1 MYSNN
6 LLWFF
11 GIFIASAAICTL
23 YVWICTYRENKAEE
37 RFEKWNSSLDNFEHL
52 LDIYKHMIN
61 PKRTPPYNFDTD
73 GKALLDKCQN
83 VIDLISNYNLAVK
96 PNSKIKQLSLYLEKI
111 EHSGLLDE
119 KPKSSEL
126 IKLYLEKIEHSEIE
140 HSGLLDE
147 KPKSSELIKN
157 KANTSS
163 FDEMIMQIDKTVH
176 YLNNEYDRLQLDLQ
190 KKTAILQNEQN
201 QKNLLSGNIDD
212 LPKEI
217 QFKYYADLGKKL
229 TNNKGG
235 DR

>member
-1 MYSNN
+1 MNFN
-6 LLWFF
+6 DLLWLIGMF
-11 GIFIASAAICTL
+11 ATLAAGYAL
-23 YVWICTYRENKAEE
+23 YLWIWTYRENKEEE

-73 GKALLDKCQN
+73 GKILLDRCQN
-83 VIDLISNYNLAVK
+83 VIDLIVNYNLAVK

-119 KPKSSEL
+119 KPKAN
-126 IKLYLEKIEHSEIE
+126 
-140 HSGLLDE
+140 G
-147 KPKSSELIKN
+147 LIKN
-157 KANTSS
+157 KADISS
-163 FDEMIMQIDKTVH
+163 FNEMIVQIDKTVH
-176 YLNNEYDRLQLDLQ
+176 CLNDEYAKLQFDLQ

-217 QFKYYADLGKKL
+217 QLKYYADLGKKL
-229 TNNKGG
+229 TKK
-235 DR
+235 

>member
-1 MYSNN
+1 MTFNN
-6 LLWFF
+6 LLWLI
-11 GIFIASAAICTL
+11 GIFAALAAAL
-23 YVWICTYRENKAEE
+23 YLWIWIYRENKEEE

-73 GKALLDKCQN
+73 GKILLDKCQN
-83 VIDLISNYNLAVK
+83 VIELIANYNLAVK

-119 KPKSSEL
+119 KPKAN
-126 IKLYLEKIEHSEIE
+126 
-140 HSGLLDE
+140 
-147 KPKSSELIKN
+147 ELIKN
-157 KANTSS
+157 KADTSS
-163 FDEMIMQIDKTVH
+163 FNEMVVQIDKAVH
-176 YLNNEYDRLQLDLQ
+176 CLNDEYAKLQLDLQ

-217 QFKYYADLGKKL
+217 QLKYYADLGKKL
-229 TNNKGG
+229 TKK
-235 DR
+235 

>member
-23 YVWICTYRENKAEE
+23 YVWICTYRENKEVE
-37 RFEKWNSSLDNFEHL
+37 QCEKWNSSLDNFEHL

-61 PKRTPPYNFDTD
+61 PKRTPPYNFDTN

-96 PNSKIKQLSLYLEKI
+96 PNSKIKQLSLYLEK
-111 EHSGLLDE
+111 
-119 KPKSSEL
+119 
-126 IKLYLEKIEHSEIE
+126 IE

-217 QFKYYADLGKKL
+217 QVKYYADLGKKL
-229 TNNKGG
+229 TKDKGG

>member
-1 MYSNN
+1 MNFN
-6 LLWFF
+6 KLLWLISILPVLATVF
-11 GIFIASAAICTL
+11 TL
-23 YVWICTYRENKAEE
+23 YVWICSYRENKAEE

-119 KPKSSEL
+119 KPKA
-126 IKLYLEKIEHSEIE
+126 
-140 HSGLLDE
+140 
-147 KPKSSELIKN
+147 SELIKN
-157 KANTSS
+157 KVNTSS

-176 YLNNEYDRLQLDLQ
+176 YLNNEYAKLQLDLQ

-217 QFKYYADLGKKL
+217 QVKYYADLGKKL
-229 TNNKGG
+229 TKDKGG

>member
-23 YVWICTYRENKAEE
+23 YVWICTYRENKEVE
-37 RFEKWNSSLDNFEHL
+37 QCEKWNSSLDNFEHL

-61 PKRTPPYNFDTD
+61 PKRTPPYNFDTY
-73 GKALLDKCQN
+73 GKMLLDKCQN
-83 VIDLISNYNLAVK
+83 VIDLIDNYNLTVK

-119 KPKSSEL
+119 KPKAN
-126 IKLYLEKIEHSEIE
+126 
-140 HSGLLDE
+140 G
-147 KPKSSELIKN
+147 LIKN
-157 KANTSS
+157 KADTSS
-163 FDEMIMQIDKTVH
+163 FNEMVVQIDKAVH
-176 YLNNEYDRLQLDLQ
+176 CLNDEYAKLQLDLQ

-217 QFKYYADLGKKL
+217 QLKYYADLGKKL
-229 TNNKGG
+229 TKK
-235 DR
+235 

>member
-23 YVWICTYRENKAEE
+23 YVWICTYRENKEVE
-37 RFEKWNSSLDNFEHL
+37 QCEKWNSSLDNFEHL

-73 GKALLDKCQN
+73 GKILLDKCQN
-83 VIDLISNYNLAVK
+83 VIDLITNYNLAVK

-119 KPKSSEL
+119 KPKSN
-126 IKLYLEKIEHSEIE
+126 
-140 HSGLLDE
+140 
-147 KPKSSELIKN
+147 ELIKN
-157 KANTSS
+157 KADTSS
-163 FDEMIMQIDKTVH
+163 FDEMVVQIGKTVQC
-176 YLNNEYDRLQLDLQ
+176 LNDEYAKLQLDLQ

-217 QFKYYADLGKKL
+217 QLKYYADLGKKL
-229 TNNKGG
+229 TKQ
-235 DR
+235 

>member
-1 MYSNN
+1 MNFN
-6 LLWFF
+6 KLLWLISILPVLATVF
-11 GIFIASAAICTL
+11 TL
-23 YVWICTYRENKAEE
+23 YVWICSYRENKAEE

-73 GKALLDKCQN
+73 GKILLDKCQN

-96 PNSKIKQLSLYLEKI
+96 PNSKIKQLSLYLEK
-111 EHSGLLDE
+111 
-119 KPKSSEL
+119 
-126 IKLYLEKIEHSEIE
+126 IE

>member
-23 YVWICTYRENKAEE
+23 YVWICTYRENKEVE
-37 RFEKWNSSLDNFEHL
+37 QCEKWNSSLDNFEHL

-61 PKRTPPYNFDTD
+61 PKRTPPYNFDTY
-73 GKALLDKCQN
+73 GKILLDRCQN
-83 VIDLISNYNLAVK
+83 VIDLIANYNLTVK

-119 KPKSSEL
+119 NPKANEL
-126 IKLYLEKIEHSEIE
+126 IKLYLEKIEHSG
-140 HSGLLDE
+140 SLDE
-147 KPKSSELIKN
+147 KPKANELIKN
-157 KANTSS
+157 KADTSS
-163 FDEMIMQIDKTVH
+163 FNEMVVQIDKAVH
-176 YLNNEYDRLQLDLQ
+176 CLNDEYAKLQLDLQ

-217 QFKYYADLGKKL
+217 QLKYYADLGKKL
-229 TNNKGG
+229 TKK
-235 DR
+235 

>member
-1 MYSNN
+1 MNFN
-6 LLWFF
+6 KLLWLISILPVLATVF
-11 GIFIASAAICTL
+11 TL
-23 YVWICTYRENKAEE
+23 YVWICSYRENKAEE

-119 KPKSSEL
+119 KPKA
-126 IKLYLEKIEHSEIE
+126 
-140 HSGLLDE
+140 
-147 KPKSSELIKN
+147 SELIKN
-157 KANTSS
+157 KVNTSS

-217 QFKYYADLGKKL
+217 QVKYYADLGKKL
-229 TNNKGG
+229 TKDKGG

>member
-1 MYSNN
+1 MNFN
-6 LLWFF
+6 KLLWLISILPVLATVF
-11 GIFIASAAICTL
+11 TL
-23 YVWICTYRENKAEE
+23 YVWICSYRENKEEE

-83 VIDLISNYNLAVK
+83 VIDLIANYNLAVK

-119 KPKSSEL
+119 KPKA
-126 IKLYLEKIEHSEIE
+126 
-140 HSGLLDE
+140 
-147 KPKSSELIKN
+147 SELIKN
-157 KANTSS
+157 KVNTSS

-176 YLNNEYDRLQLDLQ
+176 YLNNEYAKLQLDLQ

-217 QFKYYADLGKKL
+217 QVKYYADLGKKL
-229 TNNKGG
+229 TKDKGG

>member
-23 YVWICTYRENKAEE
+23 YVWICTYRENKEVE
-37 RFEKWNSSLDNFEHL
+37 QCEKWNSSLDNFEHL

-119 KPKSSEL
+119 KPKA
-126 IKLYLEKIEHSEIE
+126 
-140 HSGLLDE
+140 
-147 KPKSSELIKN
+147 SELIKN
-157 KANTSS
+157 KVNTSS

-176 YLNNEYDRLQLDLQ
+176 YLNNEYAKLQLDLQ

-217 QFKYYADLGKKL
+217 QVKYYADLGKKL
-229 TNNKGG
+229 TKDKGG

>member
-1 MYSNN
+1 MNFNN
-6 LLWFF
+6 LLWLIV
-11 GIFIASAAICTL
+11 IFATCAASL
-23 YVWICTYRENKAEE
+23 YLWIWTYREKKEEE
-37 RFEKWNSSLDNFEHL
+37 RFEEWNSSLDNFEHL

-61 PKRTPPYNFDTD
+61 PKRTPPYNFDID
-73 GKALLDKCQN
+73 GKILLNNCQN
-83 VIDLISNYNLAVK
+83 VIELITNYNLAVK

-119 KPKSSEL
+119 KSKASEL

-176 YLNNEYDRLQLDLQ
+176 CLNDEYAKLQLDLQ

-217 QFKYYADLGKKL
+217 QFKYS
-229 TNNKGG
+229 
-235 DR
+235 

>member
-1 MYSNN
+1 MNFN
-6 LLWFF
+6 KLLWLISILPVLATVF
-11 GIFIASAAICTL
+11 TL
-23 YVWICTYRENKAEE
+23 YVWICSYRENKAEE

-119 KPKSSEL
+119 KPKAN
-126 IKLYLEKIEHSEIE
+126 
-140 HSGLLDE
+140 G
-147 KPKSSELIKN
+147 LIKN
-157 KANTSS
+157 KADTSS
-163 FDEMIMQIDKTVH
+163 FNEMVVQIDKAV
-176 YLNNEYDRLQLDLQ
+176 YCLNNEYAKLQLDLQ

-217 QFKYYADLGKKL
+217 QLKYYADLGKKL
-229 TNNKGG
+229 TKK
-235 DR
+235 

>member
-23 YVWICTYRENKAEE
+23 YVWICTYRENKEVE
-37 RFEKWNSSLDNFEHL
+37 QCEKWNSSLDNFEHL

-61 PKRTPPYNFDTD
+61 PKRTPPYNFDTY
-73 GKALLDKCQN
+73 GKILLDRCQN
-83 VIDLISNYNLAVK
+83 VIDLIANYNLAVK

-119 KPKSSEL
+119 KPKAN
-126 IKLYLEKIEHSEIE
+126 
-140 HSGLLDE
+140 
-147 KPKSSELIKN
+147 ELIKN
-157 KANTSS
+157 KADTSS
-163 FDEMIMQIDKTVH
+163 FNEMVVQIDKAVH
-176 YLNNEYDRLQLDLQ
+176 CLNDEYAKLQLDLQ

-217 QFKYYADLGKKL
+217 QLKYYADLGKKL
-229 TNNKGG
+229 TKK
-235 DR
+235 

>member
-1 MYSNN
+1 MNFNN
-6 LLWFF
+6 LFWFIGMF
-11 GIFIASAAICTL
+11 AALAAIYAL
-23 YVWICTYRENKAEE
+23 YVWIYTYRENKEEE

-73 GKALLDKCQN
+73 GKILLDKCQN
-83 VIDLISNYNLAVK
+83 VIDLIANYNLAIK

-119 KPKSSEL
+119 KPKTN
-126 IKLYLEKIEHSEIE
+126 
-140 HSGLLDE
+140 G
-147 KPKSSELIKN
+147 LIKN
-157 KANTSS
+157 KANISS
-163 FDEMIMQIDKTVH
+163 FNEMVVQIDKTVH
-176 YLNNEYDRLQLDLQ
+176 CLNDEYAKLQLDLQ

-217 QFKYYADLGKKL
+217 QLKYYADLGKKL
-229 TNNKGG
+229 TKK
-235 DR
+235 